1 MHSRPVRFACPA
13 DPGTSTSTSAD
24 DDDDDETSTSSSTT
38 SSSSS
43 TDTDDLLTSSSST
56 SSTSSSSSSSRTRS
70 SSSNTRSLTS
80 STSAFLSDTSLPSTA
95 LPSDTSSPAPTGD
108 SGSSSH
114 TGAIAGGVVG
124 GVVGLIVVATIVA
137 LLFMGARKKRRNQM
151 APEMAQQTHYDY
163 PPSSMYASPS
173 NPSPSPFG
181 SAAANYHEPS
191 AMHSVVP
198 DVAPPVAAAG
208 LAGTGAG
215 AAAVTRRSGATRQR
229 SGASRMPPERGL
241 SSDHMAAAADEA
253 IGVSASSPV
262 RSTHSPTYE
271 SPMSSPP
278 RRRVSQETRPD
289 VRPDVYQQADPN
301 MWPSSYMDGWIAG
314 ENPYAA
320 AGVSHLTDDPP
331 PPTAFHMRPANASA
345 GGSALSPV
353 GAFIHQP
360 TFADTHGSTNAAQRQ
375 SRA

>member
-1 MHSRPVRFACPA
+1 M
-13 DPGTSTSTSAD
+13 
-24 DDDDDETSTSSSTT
+24 
-38 SSSSS
+38 
-43 TDTDDLLTSSSST
+43 
-56 SSTSSSSSSSRTRS
+56 
-70 SSSNTRSLTS
+70 
-80 STSAFLSDTSLPSTA
+80 
-95 LPSDTSSPAPTGD
+95 
-108 SGSSSH
+108 
-114 TGAIAGGVVG
+114 VG

-163 PPSSMYASPS
+163 PSSMYASPS
-173 NPSPSPFG
+173 NPPPSSPFG
-181 SAAANYHEPS
+181 AAAANYHEAP

-198 DVAPPVAAAG
+198 DVAPPAAAAG

-229 SGASRMPPERGL
+229 SGASRAAPLAPERGT
-241 SSDHMAAAADEA
+241 SGDHMAAAADEA

-262 RSTHSPTYE
+262 RSTHSPAYE
-271 SPMSSPP
+271 SPMSSPQ
-278 RRRVSQETRPD
+278 RRRLSQEARTEA
-289 VRPDVYQQADPN
+289 RPDVYQQADPN

-320 AGVSHLTDDPP
+320 AGVSHHTDDPP

-353 GAFIHQP
+353 GAFTHQP